1 MSKAFRTREQQ
12 WRQHFYQAETSSR
25 PLLSLKRTATDR
37 MKHINVS
44 SARKPPNVFPKII
57 EKGTI
62 IYSTQLP
69 EYQSS

>member
-1 MSKAFRTREQQ
+1 
-12 WRQHFYQAETSSR
+12 
-25 PLLSLKRTATDR
+25 

-62 IYSTQLP
+62 IYSTQLS